1 MCPSWRYTNPDAQN
15 VYLACAS
22 VSRSQHKNELG
33 CKKKKKKNVVSA
45 AQLHI
50 WLGGVVALS
59 EKWEEV
65 VVEVLGGGVWEM
77 DPG

>member
-22 VSRSQHKNELG
+22 VSRSQHKNELS
-33 CKKKKKKNVVSA
+33 CKKKSA
-45 AQLHI
+45 AQLQI
-50 WLGGVVALS
+50 KWLGGVVALS